1 MTTYLLHHTPKTADQ
16 DTWCVSFSLPY
27 IATRYAFAGIGV
39 WYIESWL
46 TADQIKRRL
55 SVLFDSPDEMRI
67 EAVGR
72 ADAASNTRLEWLP
85 GRLEDADTRIDFSA
99 PRMMWDALQAAFEG
113 ILSGQRASA
122 SHAGYGSMAA
132 SSGNSRAA

>member
-1 MTTYLLHHTPKTADQ
+1 MTTYRLHHTPKTADQ

-55 SVLFDSPDEMRI
+55 SVLFDSPDEMRV

-72 ADAASNTRLEWLP
+72 EHATSNTRLEWLP
-85 GRLEDADTRIDFSA
+85 GRLEDDDTRIDFSA
-99 PRMMWDALQAAFEG
+99 PRIMWDALQAAFG
-113 ILSGQRASA
+113 GLLSGQRVGTSG
-122 SHAGYGSMAA
+122 AGYSAMAA